1 MVYGSSGFIWNNAA
15 DHGKTVRIYGEA
27 CAPHFGNN
35 QTWTSIYNDY
45 KAGKP
50 FKFYNT
56 STISRVRPML
66 SQNFP
71 GSDEHRITEQLRASA
86 FIKELKD
93 YENQPGDALPQLMVM
108 ALSADHTVGTRPGL
122 PTPNAMVAD
131 NDLALGRIV
140 EAVSKSRYWKNTVIF
155 VTEDDSQAGWD
166 HVSAYRTTG
175 FVISPYSVFQSKV
188 STNYNQV
195 SMVRSIEQILGIP
208 PMNIMDATAL
218 PMFKCFNNRAITT
231 PYQNM
236 ANRVPINQI
245 NPGTAML
252 RGPALHYAKLSLRP
266 EYDHI
271 DGGNDD
277 VMNRILWFA
286 AKGKNNYP
294 ANLAGK
300 DTDD

>member
-1 MVYGSSGFIWNNAA
+1 
-15 DHGKTVRIYGEA
+15 
-27 CAPHFGNN
+27 
-35 QTWTSIYNDY
+35 
-45 KAGKP
+45 
-50 FKFYNT
+50 
-56 STISRVRPML
+56 ML

-71 GSDEHRITEQLRASA
+71 GSDEHRINEQLRASA
-86 FIKELKD
+86 FIKELND
-93 YENQPGDALPQLMVM
+93 YEKQPGDALPQLMVM

-140 EAVSKSRYWKNTVIF
+140 EAVSKSRFWKNTVIF

-175 FVISPYSVFQSKV
+175 FVISPYSVLQRKV

-218 PMFKCFNNRAITT
+218 PMFSCFSERAITA
-231 PYQNM
+231 PYKSLN
-236 ANRVPINQI
+236 NRVAIDQI
-245 NPGTAML
+245 NPKIASLKGAS
-252 RGPALHYAKLSLRP
+252 LHYAKLSLRP

-286 AKGKNNYP
+286 AKGNKTYP
-294 ANLAGK
+294 ASLAGK

>member
-1 MVYGSSGFIWNNAA
+1 
-15 DHGKTVRIYGEA
+15 
-27 CAPHFGNN
+27 
-35 QTWTSIYNDY
+35 
-45 KAGKP
+45 
-50 FKFYNT
+50 
-56 STISRVRPML
+56 ML

-71 GSDEHRITEQLRASA
+71 GSDEHRINEQVRASA
-86 FIKELKD
+86 FLDELKG

-122 PTPNAMVAD
+122 PAPSSMVAD
-131 NDLALGRIV
+131 NDLAVGRIV
-140 EAVSKSRYWKNTVIF
+140 EAVSKSRFWKNTVIF
-155 VTEDDSQAGWD
+155 ITEDDSQAGWD

-175 FVISPYSVFQSKV
+175 FVISPYSVLQHKV

-218 PMFKCFNNRAITT
+218 PMFNCFNQRPISA
-231 PYQNM
+231 PYQNL
-236 ANRVPINQI
+236 ANRIAIDRI
-245 NPGTAML
+245 NPGVAKL
-252 RGPALHYAKLSLRP
+252 KGADLHYARLSLRP

-286 AKGKNNYP
+286 AKGKK
-294 ANLAGK
+294 NLSGRAGRERCRRLIN
-300 DTDD
+300 